1 LEAAVQ
7 QTQVLEDTTVVLVT
21 LQLFQRFHPLAV
33 AVAEHHVVVTLL
45 QLVDQA
51 VLAAVAVLDQAQ
63 LLLADQATHHPF
75 LRLKVIMEV
84 QEKMVAQFL
93 AAVAAELVEQVRQ
106 PYGLEHLDKVE
117 TV

>member
-1 LEAAVQ
+1 MVH
-7 QTQVLEDTTVVLVT
+7 QTQVLEDTSVALAA
-21 LQLFQRFHPLAV
+21 LQLFQQFHPQVAV
-33 AVAEHHVVVTLL
+33 AVEQHVVVILL
-45 QLVDQA
+45 HLVNQA
-51 VLAAVAVLDQAQ
+51 VLAAVAVLGQAQ

-75 LRLKVIMEV
+75 LLLKETTEV

-106 PYGLEHLDKVE
+106 PYILEHLDKVE